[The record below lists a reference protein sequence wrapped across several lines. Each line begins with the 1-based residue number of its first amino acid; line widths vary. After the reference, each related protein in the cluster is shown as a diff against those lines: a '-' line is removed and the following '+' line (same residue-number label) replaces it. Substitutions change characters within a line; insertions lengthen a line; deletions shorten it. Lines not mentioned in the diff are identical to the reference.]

1 MSDGTPAPEYLEP
14 AAGSPLP
21 GEGRSRKR
29 PLLLGGAAVAGVALV
44 GAAAWGAWWWLADGG
59 QAAEALPASAVG
71 YVGLTLDPSGSQK
84 VEALSTL
91 RSLPA
96 IAEELDLDGPLEDID
111 LKQTLGTAFLGT
123 APCDDLTYEEHLEPW
138 LGDRLG
144 VAAVP
149 VDDQPKVVLAVE
161 TTDEDAAVEGMDA
174 LLACDDGDLGD
185 DDVEGAAYEVRDG
198 WVVLA
203 PDETALDAVLADLDE
218 GTLADDEDFQRWTG
232 EAGEPGV
239 LTMYAAPAAAD
250 YLQDALDGFFGD
262 LGEPVLEG
270 SISDPVAL
278 TATTTTTASTVA
290 ATSEEPSPEE
300 QLEEAIEAFEGAAA
314 TVRFVDGS
322 MELEMAGGLGDSELL
337 AAADAEDTGDAS
349 SLVTELP
356 AGTVLA
362 GATGLSPEGLEQLES
377 GLGADAD
384 DMVEGLLGPLELDPV
399 ALLGDAVGLA
409 VGPGLDVE
417 GLVAGTTTELPVA
430 LLTTGELAAAQDVAE
445 GLGFGLAAFL
455 GVEPVVAGEDG
466 RVVLGLDEAWAE
478 EVAAAD
484 GSLGEDERFQR
495 AVPDADDVD
504 GLLFL
509 DADALVDLVRG
520 SMPEGEDDEVLDN
533 LEPLQAL
540 GLSASTEDGTSRLVL
555 RVTTD
560 D

>member
-29 PLLLGGAAVAGVALV
+29 PLLVGGAAVAGVALV

-149 VDDQPKVVLAVE
+149 VDDSPEVVLAVE
-161 TTDEDAAVEGMDA
+161 TTDADAAVEGMDA
-174 LLACDDGDLGD
+174 LLACGD
-185 DDVEGAAYEVRDG
+185 DDTGDDVDGAAYEVRDG

-203 PDETALDAVLADLDE
+203 EDDSTLEAVLADLDE

-250 YLQDALDGFFGD
+250 YLQDGLDGFFDD

-270 SISDPVAL
+270 SSTDPIAM
-278 TATTTTTASTVA
+278 TTGASTVA
-290 ATSEEPSPEE
+290 ATSAQPSPQE

-349 SLVTELP
+349 SLVTALP
-356 AGTVLA
+356 TGTVLA
-362 GATGLSPEGLEQLES
+362 AATGLSPQGLEQLE
-377 GLGADAD
+377 GELGADAD
-384 DMVEGLLGPLELDPV
+384 DMVEGLLGPLDLDPV

-409 VGPGLDVE
+409 VGPDLDVE

-445 GLGFGLAAFL
+445 GLGLGLAAFL
-455 GVEPVVAGEDG
+455 GVEPAVAGEDG
-466 RVVLGLDEAWAE
+466 RVVLGLDQAWADE
-478 EVAAAD
+478 IAAGD

-495 AVPDADDVD
+495 AVPDADGVD

-520 SMPEGEDDEVLDN
+520 SMPEGEDDAVLDN
-533 LEPLQAL
+533 LEPFDAL
-540 GLSASTEDGTSRLVL
+540 GLSTTTEDGTARLVL
-555 RVTTD
+555 RLTTD

>member
-21 GEGRSRKR
+21 GQERSRKR

-44 GAAAWGAWWWLADGG
+44 GTAAWGAWWWLADGG

-96 IAEELDLDGPLEDID
+96 IAEELDLDGPVEDID

-149 VDDQPKVVLAVE
+149 VDDQPEVVLAVE

-174 LLACDDGDLGD
+174 LLACGD
-185 DDVEGAAYEVRDG
+185 DTGGDAGGDDAEGAAYEVRDG

-203 PDETALDAVLADLDE
+203 PDETALDTVLADLDE

-262 LGEPVLEG
+262 LGEPVLDG
-270 SISDPVAL
+270 SSTDAL
-278 TATTTTTASTVA
+278 AMTTAASTVA
-290 ATSEEPSPEE
+290 GTSEQPSPEE
-300 QLEEAIEAFEGAAA
+300 QLQEAIEAFEGAAA

-322 MELEMAGGLGDSELL
+322 MELEMTGGLGDSELL

-362 GATGLSPEGLEQLES
+362 AATGLSPQGLEQLDSE
-377 GLGADAD
+377 LGAGAD
-384 DMVEGLLGPLELDPV
+384 DMVEGLLGPLDLDPV

-417 GLVAGTTTELPVA
+417 GLVAGTSTELPVA

-445 GLGFGLAAFL
+445 GLGLGLAAFL
-455 GVEPVVAGEDG
+455 GVEPAVAGEDG

-484 GSLGEDERFQR
+484 GTLGDDERFQR
-495 AVPDADDVD
+495 AVPDADGVD

-509 DADALVDLVRG
+509 DADALVEVVRG
-520 SMPEGEDDEVLDN
+520 SMPAGEDDEVLAN

-540 GLSASTEDGTSRLVL
+540 GLSATTEDGTSRLVL

>member
-96 IAEELDLDGPLEDID
+96 IAEELDLDGPVEDID

-149 VDDQPKVVLAVE
+149 VDDQPKVVVAVE

-174 LLACDDGDLGD
+174 LMACGD
-185 DDVEGAAYEVRDG
+185 DDTGGDVGGDDEEGAAYEVRDG

-218 GTLADDEDFQRWTG
+218 GTLADDEDFQRWTE

-239 LTMYAAPAAAD
+239 LTMYAAPAAAA
-250 YLQDALDGFFGD
+250 YLEDALDGFFGD

-270 SISDPVAL
+270 TSTDAIAM
-278 TATTTTTASTVA
+278 TTAASSVA
-290 ATSEEPSPEE
+290 ATSEQPSPEE
-300 QLEEAIEAFEGAAA
+300 QLQEAIEAFEGAAA

-349 SLVTELP
+349 SDWSFCPEPTP
-356 AGTVLA
+356 
-362 GATGLSPEGLEQLES
+362 GAANP
-377 GLGADAD
+377 
-384 DMVEGLLGPLELDPV
+384 
-399 ALLGDAVGLA
+399 
-409 VGPGLDVE
+409 
-417 GLVAGTTTELPVA
+417 
-430 LLTTGELAAAQDVAE
+430 
-445 GLGFGLAAFL
+445 
-455 GVEPVVAGEDG
+455 
-466 RVVLGLDEAWAE
+466 
-478 EVAAAD
+478 
-484 GSLGEDERFQR
+484 
-495 AVPDADDVD
+495 
-504 GLLFL
+504 
-509 DADALVDLVRG
+509 
-520 SMPEGEDDEVLDN
+520 
-533 LEPLQAL
+533 
-540 GLSASTEDGTSRLVL
+540 
-555 RVTTD
+555 
-560 D
+560 

>member
-14 AAGSPLP
+14 AAGSPLA

-29 PLLLGGAAVAGVALV
+29 PLLVGGAAVAGVALV

-91 RSLPA
+91 RSLPS
-96 IAEELDLDGPLEDID
+96 IAEELDLDGPVEDID
-111 LKQTLGTAFLGT
+111 LKQTLGTAFLDT

-149 VDDQPKVVLAVE
+149 VDEQPKVVLAVE

-174 LLACDDGDLGD
+174 LLACGD
-185 DDVEGAAYEVRDG
+185 DSGGDVGGDETEGAAYEVRDG

-203 PDETALDAVLADLDE
+203 TDDSTLEAVLADLDE
-218 GTLADDEDFQRWTG
+218 GTLADDEDFQRWTA

-262 LGEPVLEG
+262 LGGPGLAG
-270 SISDPVAL
+270 SSTDPIAL
-278 TATTTTTASTVA
+278 TTGAASVD
-290 ATSEEPSPEE
+290 ATSEQPSPEE
-300 QLEEAIEAFEGAAA
+300 QLQEAIEAFEGAAA

-322 MELEMAGGLGDSELL
+322 MELEMAGGVGDSELF
-337 AAADAEDTGDAS
+337 AAADAEDTGDAGR
-349 SLVTELP
+349 LVTALP

-362 GATGLSPEGLEQLES
+362 GATGLSPQGLEQLGGE
-377 GLGADAD
+377 LGADAD
-384 DMVEGLLGPLELDPV
+384 EMVEGLLGPLDLDPV

-409 VGPGLDVE
+409 VGPELDVE
-417 GLVAGTTTELPVA
+417 GLLAGTTTELPVA
-430 LLTTGELAAAQDVAE
+430 LLTTGDLAAAQDVAE
-445 GLGFGLAAFL
+445 GLGLGLAAFL

-466 RVVLGLDEAWAE
+466 RVVLGLDQAWAD
-478 EVAAAD
+478 EVAAGD

-495 AVPDADDVD
+495 AVPDADGVD

-509 DADALVDLVRG
+509 DADALLDVVRG
-520 SMPEGEDDEVLDN
+520 SVPEGEDDELLDN

-540 GLSASTEDGTSRLVL
+540 GLSSSTEDGTSRLVL

>member
-44 GAAAWGAWWWLADGG
+44 GAAAWGAWWWFADGG

-96 IAEELDLDGPLEDID
+96 IAEELDLDGPVEDID
-111 LKQTLGTAFLGT
+111 LKETLGTAFLGT

-149 VDDQPKVVLAVE
+149 VDDQPKVVVAVE

-174 LLACDDGDLGD
+174 LMACGDDTGGG

-203 PDETALDAVLADLDE
+203 PDEAALDAVLTDLEE

-239 LTMYAAPAAAD
+239 LTMYAAPAAAG

-270 SISDPVAL
+270 ASTDAIAM
-278 TATTTTTASTVA
+278 TTASTVA
-290 ATSEEPSPEE
+290 ATSQQPSPEE
-300 QLEEAIEAFEGAAA
+300 QLQEAIEAFEGAAA

-337 AAADAEDTGDAS
+337 AAADAEDTGDAG

-362 GATGLSPEGLEQLES
+362 AATGLSPQGLERLEDE
-377 GLGADAD
+377 LGADAD
-384 DMVEGLLGPLELDPV
+384 DMVEGLLGPLDLDPV

-409 VGPGLDVE
+409 VGPDLDVE
-417 GLVAGTTTELPVA
+417 GLIAGTTTELPVA
-430 LLTTGELAAAQDVAE
+430 LLTTGELAAVQDVAE
-445 GLGFGLAAFL
+445 GLGLGLAAFL
-455 GVEPVVAGEDG
+455 GVEPAVAGEDG
-466 RVVLGLDEAWAE
+466 RVVLGLDETWAE

-495 AVPDADDVD
+495 AVPDAEGVD

-520 SMPEGEDDEVLDN
+520 SMPAGEDDEVLEN
-533 LEPLQAL
+533 LEPLEAL
-540 GLSASTEDGTSRLVL
+540 GLSATTEDGTARLVL

>member
-1 MSDGTPAPEYLEP
+1 MSDVAPTPEYLEP
-14 AAGSPLP
+14 AGGSPLS
-21 GEGRSRKR
+21 GGGRSRKR
-29 PLLLGGAAVAGVALV
+29 PLLLGGAALAGVALI
-44 GAAAWGAWWWLADGG
+44 GGAAWGAWWWLADGG

-96 IAEELDLDGPLEDID
+96 IAEELDLDGPVEDID
-111 LKQTLGTAFLGT
+111 LKETLGTAFLGT

-149 VDDQPKVVLAVE
+149 VGDAPEVVLAVE

-174 LLACDDGDLGD
+174 LLACGDDETGD
-185 DDVEGAAYEVRDG
+185 DDLGAAYAVRDG

-203 PDETALDAVLADLDE
+203 PDEASLGVVLDDLDE

-239 LTMYAAPAAAD
+239 LTMYAAPAAAG
-250 YLQDALDGFFGD
+250 YLQDALDDFFGD
-262 LGEPVLEG
+262 LGEPLLGG
-270 SISDPVAL
+270 SSTDQIA
-278 TATTTTTASTVA
+278 ATVA
-290 ATSEEPSPEE
+290 GAADRPSPEE

-322 MELEMAGGLGDSELL
+322 MELEMAAGMGDTELF
-337 AAADAEDTGDAS
+337 AAADAEDVGEAG
-349 SLVTELP
+349 SLVTRLP

-362 GATGLSPEGLEQLES
+362 GAAGFSPEGLEQAEEE
-377 GLGADAD
+377 LGSDAE
-384 DMVEGLLGPLELDPV
+384 DMVDGLLGPLDLDLV
-399 ALLGDAVGLA
+399 GLLGDAVGVA

-417 GLVAGTTTELPVA
+417 GLVAGTTTDLPVA
-430 LLTTGELAAAQDVAE
+430 VLTTGELAPAQDVAE
-445 GLGFGLAAFL
+445 GLGVGLAAFL
-455 GVEPVVAGEDG
+455 GVEPAVAGEDG

-478 EVAAAD
+478 EVAGAD

-520 SMPEGEDDEVLDN
+520 SVPAGEDDEVLDN
-533 LEPLQAL
+533 LEPLEAL
-540 GLSASTEDGTSRLVL
+540 GLSTTTEDGTVRLVL

>member
-29 PLLLGGAAVAGVALV
+29 PLLVGGAAVAGVALV

-149 VDDQPKVVLAVE
+149 VDDSPEVVLAVE
-161 TTDEDAAVEGMDA
+161 TTDADAAVEGMDA
-174 LLACDDGDLGD
+174 LLACGD
-185 DDVEGAAYEVRDG
+185 DDTGDDVDGAAYEVRDG

-203 PDETALDAVLADLDE
+203 EDDSTLEAVLADLDE

-250 YLQDALDGFFGD
+250 YLQDALDGFFDD

-270 SISDPVAL
+270 SSTDPIAM
-278 TATTTTTASTVA
+278 TTGASTVA
-290 ATSEEPSPEE
+290 ATSAQPSPEE

-349 SLVTELP
+349 SLVTALP
-356 AGTVLA
+356 TGTVLA
-362 GATGLSPEGLEQLES
+362 AATGLSPQGLEQLE
-377 GLGADAD
+377 GELGADAD
-384 DMVEGLLGPLELDPV
+384 DMVEGLLGPLDLDPV

-409 VGPGLDVE
+409 VGPDLDVE

-445 GLGFGLAAFL
+445 GLGLGLAAFL
-455 GVEPVVAGEDG
+455 GVEPAVAGEDG
-466 RVVLGLDEAWAE
+466 RVVLGLDQTWAD
-478 EVAAAD
+478 EVAAGD

-495 AVPDADDVD
+495 AVPDADGVD

-520 SMPEGEDDEVLDN
+520 SMPEGEDDAVLDN
-533 LEPLQAL
+533 LEPFDAL
-540 GLSASTEDGTSRLVL
+540 GLSTTTEDGTARLVL
-555 RVTTD
+555 RLTTD

>member
-21 GEGRSRKR
+21 GQERSRKR

-96 IAEELDLDGPLEDID
+96 IAEELDLDGPVEDID

-149 VDDQPKVVLAVE
+149 VDDQPEVVLAVE

-174 LLACDDGDLGD
+174 LLACGD
-185 DDVEGAAYEVRDG
+185 DTGGDVGGDDAEGAAYEVRDG

-203 PDETALDAVLADLDE
+203 PDETALDTVLADLDE

-262 LGEPVLEG
+262 LGEPVLDG
-270 SISDPVAL
+270 SSTDAL
-278 TATTTTTASTVA
+278 AMTTAASTVA
-290 ATSEEPSPEE
+290 GTSEQPSPEE
-300 QLEEAIEAFEGAAA
+300 QLQEAIEAFEGAAA

-362 GATGLSPEGLEQLES
+362 AATGLSPQGLEQLES
-377 GLGADAD
+377 ELGAGAD
-384 DMVEGLLGPLELDPV
+384 DMVEGLLGPLDLDPV

-417 GLVAGTTTELPVA
+417 GLVAGTSTELPVA

-445 GLGFGLAAFL
+445 GLGLGLAAFL
-455 GVEPVVAGEDG
+455 GVEPAVAGEDG

-484 GSLGEDERFQR
+484 GTLGDDERFQR
-495 AVPDADDVD
+495 AVPDADGVD

-509 DADALVDLVRG
+509 DADALVEVVRG
-520 SMPEGEDDEVLDN
+520 SMPAGEDDEVLDN

>member
-29 PLLLGGAAVAGVALV
+29 PLLVGGAAVAGVALV

-149 VDDQPKVVLAVE
+149 VDDSPEVVLAVE
-161 TTDEDAAVEGMDA
+161 TTDADAAVEGMDA
-174 LLACDDGDLGD
+174 LLACGGD
-185 DDVEGAAYEVRDG
+185 DTGDDVDGAAYEVRDG

-203 PDETALDAVLADLDE
+203 EDDSTLEAVLADLDE

-250 YLQDALDGFFGD
+250 YLQDALDGFFDD

-270 SISDPVAL
+270 SSTDPIAM
-278 TATTTTTASTVA
+278 TTGASTVA
-290 ATSEEPSPEE
+290 ATSAQPSPEE

-349 SLVTELP
+349 SLVTALP
-356 AGTVLA
+356 TGTVLA
-362 GATGLSPEGLEQLES
+362 AATGLSPQGLEQLE
-377 GLGADAD
+377 GELGADAD
-384 DMVEGLLGPLELDPV
+384 DMVEGLLGPLDLDPV

-409 VGPGLDVE
+409 VGPDLDVE

-445 GLGFGLAAFL
+445 GLGLGLAAFL
-455 GVEPVVAGEDG
+455 GVEPAVAGEDG
-466 RVVLGLDEAWAE
+466 RVVLGLDQTWAD
-478 EVAAAD
+478 EVAAGD

-495 AVPDADDVD
+495 AVPDADGVD

-520 SMPEGEDDEVLDN
+520 SMPEGEDDAVLDN
-533 LEPLQAL
+533 LEPFDAL
-540 GLSASTEDGTSRLVL
+540 GLSTTTEDGTARLVL
-555 RVTTD
+555 RLTTD

>member
-44 GAAAWGAWWWLADGG
+44 GAAAWGAWWWLGDGG
-59 QAAEALPASAVG
+59 QAAEALPSSAVG

-96 IAEELDLDGPLEDID
+96 IAEELDLDGPVEDID

-123 APCDDLTYEEHLEPW
+123 APCDDLTYAEHLEPW

-144 VAAVP
+144 VAVVP

-161 TTDEDAAVEGMDA
+161 AADEDAAVEGMDA
-174 LLACDDGDLGD
+174 LMACGDDDTG
-185 DDVEGAAYEVRDG
+185 DDVEGAAYQVRDG

-262 LGEPVLEG
+262 LGEPLLED
-270 SISDPVAL
+270 SISDPTAL
-278 TATTTTTASTVA
+278 TTSASTVT
-290 ATSEEPSPEE
+290 ATSEQPSPEE

-362 GATGLSPEGLEQLES
+362 AATGLSPEGLEELE
-377 GLGADAD
+377 GELGADAD
-384 DMVEGLLGPLELDPV
+384 DMVEGLLGPLDLDPV

-409 VGPGLDVE
+409 VGPDLDVE

-445 GLGFGLAAFL
+445 GLGLGLAAFL
-455 GVEPVVAGEDG
+455 GVEPAVLGEDG

-520 SMPEGEDDEVLDN
+520 SLPEGEDDAVLDN

>member
-29 PLLLGGAAVAGVALV
+29 PLLVGGAAVAGVALV

-149 VDDQPKVVLAVE
+149 VDDSPEVVLAVE
-161 TTDEDAAVEGMDA
+161 TTDADAAVEGMDA
-174 LLACDDGDLGD
+174 LLACGD
-185 DDVEGAAYEVRDG
+185 DDTGDDVDGAAYEVRDG

-203 PDETALDAVLADLDE
+203 EDDSTLEAVLADLDE

-250 YLQDALDGFFGD
+250 YLQDALDGFFDD

-270 SISDPVAL
+270 SSTDPMAM
-278 TATTTTTASTVA
+278 TTGASTVA
-290 ATSEEPSPEE
+290 ATSAQPSPEE

-349 SLVTELP
+349 SLVTALP
-356 AGTVLA
+356 TGTVLA
-362 GATGLSPEGLEQLES
+362 AATGLSPQGLEQLE
-377 GLGADAD
+377 GELGADAD
-384 DMVEGLLGPLELDPV
+384 DMVEGLLGPLDLDPV

-409 VGPGLDVE
+409 VGPDLDVE

-445 GLGFGLAAFL
+445 GLGLGLAAFL
-455 GVEPVVAGEDG
+455 GVEPAVAGEDG
-466 RVVLGLDEAWAE
+466 RVVLGLDQTWAD
-478 EVAAAD
+478 EVAAGD

-495 AVPDADDVD
+495 AVPDADGVD

-520 SMPEGEDDEVLDN
+520 SMPEGEDDAVLDN
-533 LEPLQAL
+533 LEPFDAL
-540 GLSASTEDGTSRLVL
+540 GLSTTTEDGTARLVL
-555 RVTTD
+555 RLTTD

>member
-21 GEGRSRKR
+21 GQERSRKR

-44 GAAAWGAWWWLADGG
+44 GTAAWGAWWWLADGG

-96 IAEELDLDGPLEDID
+96 IAEELDLDGPVEDID

-149 VDDQPKVVLAVE
+149 VDDQPEVVLAVE

-174 LLACDDGDLGD
+174 LLACGD
-185 DDVEGAAYEVRDG
+185 DTGGDAGGDDAEGAAYEVRDG

-203 PDETALDAVLADLDE
+203 PDETALDTVLADLDE

-262 LGEPVLEG
+262 LGEPVLDG
-270 SISDPVAL
+270 SSTDAL
-278 TATTTTTASTVA
+278 AMTTAASTVA
-290 ATSEEPSPEE
+290 GTSEQPSPEE
-300 QLEEAIEAFEGAAA
+300 QLQEAIEAFEGAAA

-362 GATGLSPEGLEQLES
+362 AATGLSPQGLEQLES
-377 GLGADAD
+377 ELGAGAD
-384 DMVEGLLGPLELDPV
+384 DMVEGLLGPLDLDPV
-399 ALLGDAVGLA
+399 ALLGDAAGLA

-417 GLVAGTTTELPVA
+417 GLVAGTSTELPVA

-445 GLGFGLAAFL
+445 GLGLGLAAFL
-455 GVEPVVAGEDG
+455 GVEPAVAGEDG

-484 GSLGEDERFQR
+484 GTLGDDERFQR
-495 AVPDADDVD
+495 AVPDADSVD

-509 DADALVDLVRG
+509 DADALVEVVRG
-520 SMPEGEDDEVLDN
+520 SMPAGEDDEVLDN

>member
-84 VEALSTL
+84 VQALSTL

-96 IAEELDLDGPLEDID
+96 IAEELDLDGPVEDID

-123 APCDDLTYEEHLEPW
+123 APCDDLTYAEHLEPW

-144 VAAVP
+144 VAVVP

-161 TTDEDAAVEGMDA
+161 AADEDAAVEGMDA
-174 LLACDDGDLGD
+174 LMACGDDDTG
-185 DDVEGAAYEVRDG
+185 DDVEGAAYQVRDG

-262 LGEPVLEG
+262 LGEPLLED
-270 SISDPVAL
+270 SISDPTAL
-278 TATTTTTASTVA
+278 TATTTTTAATVA
-290 ATSEEPSPEE
+290 ATSEQPSPEE

-314 TVRFVDGS
+314 TLRFVDGS

-362 GATGLSPEGLEQLES
+362 GATGLSPEGLEELE
-377 GLGADAD
+377 GELGADAD
-384 DMVEGLLGPLELDPV
+384 DMVEGLLGPLDLDPV

-409 VGPGLDVE
+409 VGPDLDVE
-417 GLVAGTTTELPVA
+417 GLVAGTTTDLPVA

-445 GLGFGLAAFL
+445 GLGLGLAAFL
-455 GVEPVVAGEDG
+455 GVEPAVLGEDG

-504 GLLFL
+504 GLLFF

-520 SMPEGEDDEVLDN
+520 SLPQGEDDAVLDN

-540 GLSASTEDGTSRLVL
+540 GLSASTEDGTSRLLL